1 MTGQGQHQDQD
12 HQHGDAALERYPGK
26 RNGLPQS
33 DIYGSPSF
41 QASLQP
47 LVDRLRAQQQT
58 DVISA
63 FPSVREVS
71 KLLCDVLGFLES
83 AYGRY
88 ALTKPFP
95 KLPYSV
101 FRDLSAGGGVEI
113 LLKNVAGHI
122 KTVTVPVHNRKKID
136 WTSPALRK
144 ELQELMAGVRTELV
158 RAGCVRQFKVYFDKG
173 IKNIE
178 QLTEEK
184 GAVVRL
190 GGVVA
195 GSAKEAGVTHIVV
208 PNAKE
213 MKDGREGGGGEEGG
227 GDAGEEEYFW
237 RTVAKGG
244 DGDGQGG
251 LGDRSHALVH
261 WWYLPDSY
269 NEYVPVESAPAE
281 VDADE
286 VPPNGRPWVVHER
299 WVVDSEKY
307 NEWMN
312 EGDYET
318 EESAEEN
325 KRVRE
330 AKAAGGGVYSLGVDE
345 PQRKKTKK
353 ELRVEEAAMEV
364 DVGVV
369 RVLAPGVVERAVR
382 VVDRKTVEAVH
393 VPTID
398 LSHGYRQQWMGV
410 GGVSGST
417 FVSSGDRDGDRG
429 GELPRRHAIP
439 FAAGWFD
446 KKAVHHIELRE
457 FIEFQKEYKGPGWEE
472 YRTMRNHIV
481 DAFGNNPG
489 RRLSFRDVSND
500 VCADGMLVLKIYKFL
515 DRWGIINRFDLDG
528 AGHDPGNLEL
538 ATRAGMASILSASK
552 KPFAINEAMELW
564 ITGGRHTKT
573 RLRPGTMQQYA
584 VVPTG
589 YIVPEPGKAR
599 FCAARPWVRCDGK
612 HYAMS
617 AAKGG
622 GGEKSVTPALATTGL
637 VLCVDAYKNGEFPPG
652 TSAKDFVLLDGAP
665 ARPED
670 LAPSNAGTIAN
681 KKPFSPQEDLLL
693 LESINKNC
701 QKVGFRGSNGQ
712 MQHKP
717 LYDWTA
723 IAKDVSGRN
732 EAECVER
739 YLSYPIEE
747 SLLMAAL
754 DFDEPFPLLSLHED
768 GSASV
773 PDRYRRA
780 PYNSTDK
787 GGKKSDVNPLVGNL
801 ATILYVIGPEVASD
815 AARHAIES
823 IVEQLAEEGT
833 TGDVKMEEAKAEEAK
848 AEDARYGVD
857 IGVLRNASFEAISKA
872 SVKAQELAHER
883 LMSMYSI
890 VMRMC
895 DVQLERIWE
904 KCDYLEQLV
913 DIGSGVTE

>member
-1 MTGQGQHQDQD
+1 MATTTHDPHD
-12 HQHGDAALERYPGK
+12 PHDPPPRSLATTERYPGK

-33 DIYGSPSF
+33 EVYASPSF

-47 LVDRLRAQQQT
+47 LLDRLRAQNQT
-58 DVISA
+58 DVLSS
-63 FPSVREVS
+63 FPSAREVS

-101 FRDLSAGGGVEI
+101 FRDVSAGGGVEI
-113 LLKNVAGHI
+113 LLKHVAGHI

-144 ELQELMAGVRTELV
+144 ELQELVAGVRTELV

-178 QLTEEK
+178 HLTEEK

-195 GSAKEAGVTHIVV
+195 GSAKEAGVTHVVV
-208 PNAKE
+208 PNAKG
-213 MKDGREGGGGEEGG
+213 MKDGREGAEGAEGE
-227 GDAGEEEYFW
+227 DEEEYFW
-237 RTVAKGG
+237 RTVAKE
-244 DGDGQGG
+244 D
-251 LGDRSHALVH
+251 SPTVEHALVH

-269 NEYVPVESAPAE
+269 NEYVPVASAPAE

-330 AKAAGGGVYSLGVDE
+330 AKGGVGGGMHE
-345 PQRKKTKK
+345 PQRKKAKTKK

-364 DVGVV
+364 GVGVV

-398 LSHGYRQQWMGV
+398 LSHGCRQQWMGARRGTV
-410 GGVSGST
+410 ASMASMASSGS
-417 FVSSGDRDGDRG
+417 DRNRDGDRDRDG
-429 GELPRRHAIP
+429 KERRRHAIP

-472 YRTMRNHIV
+472 YRTMRNHVV

-489 RRLSFRDVSND
+489 RRLAFRDVSND

-573 RLRPGTMQQYA
+573 RLRPGTMQQYG

-622 GGEKSVTPALATTGL
+622 GGGGGERGDTSVVTTPL
-637 VLCVDAYKNGEFPPG
+637 VLCADAYKNGEFPPG

-670 LAPSNAGTIAN
+670 LAPSNAGTTAN

-701 QKVGFRGSNGQ
+701 QKVGVRGSNGQ

-732 EAECVER
+732 EAECVQR
-739 YLSYPIEE
+739 YLEYPIEE
-747 SLLMAAL
+747 SLLMSAL
-754 DFDEPFPLLSLHED
+754 DFDEGFPLLTLHPED

-780 PYNSTDK
+780 PYNSTETEK

-833 TGDVKMEEAKAEEAK
+833 TGDVKMEEAKAEEA
-848 AEDARYGVD
+848 RYGVD
-857 IGVLRNASFEAISKA
+857 IGVLRNASFEAISRA

-904 KCDYLEQLV
+904 KVDYLEQLV